1 MPPQN
6 FEAIPES
13 STSMTMTWT
22 PPAIENQNGVITG
35 YVINI
40 TVPNTQETFQL
51 LVAGNTLYIHVDTL
65 VPFTTYVCII
75 AEHTSVGLGPY
86 STALIVTTHED
97 GTDCISDIRFI
108 SEYLLVIINEIFIRK
123 MYIQHNYNSKLYHIQ

>member
-6 FEAIPES
+6 FEAVPES

-22 PPAIENQNGVITG
+22 PPAIENQNGIITG

-40 TVPNTQETFQL
+40 TAMNRLETFQL
-51 LVAGNTLYIHVDTL
+51 LVASNTLYIDSL

-75 AEHTSVGLGPY
+75 AAHTSVGLGPY
-86 STALIVTTHED
+86 STAVFVTTDED
-97 GTDCISDIRFI
+97 GTDCITDIRVY
-108 SEYLLVIINEIFIRK
+108 S
-123 MYIQHNYNSKLYHIQ
+123 